1 MEKVNRSESSGPG
14 ARPGLS
20 RLKRGRRRGEGER
33 SRAKETQHSKTNLL
47 AVAVSVSVV
56 FNMGKHAT
64 SV

>member
-1 MEKVNRSESSGPG
+1 MWRVEKVNRSESSGPG
-14 ARPGLS
+14 ARPEQIEE
-20 RLKRGRRRGEGER
+20 RQGEGER